1 MPDGSS
7 RSTGLQFSGER
18 FSVEYRLHGSAAD
31 ARRRADLLCID
42 QTVEAADHVIPSG
55 AIRDQLLG
63 RVIQLEALTPES
75 HRAVVSFPIELLD
88 GTMSALLHMIIG
100 MAGLQGQIRVTDLS
114 LPDAVV
120 SQLTGPRFGS
130 RGLRDLLQVPRR
142 PLLCAVLK
150 PLGYSPQQLA
160 ELAHEFALGE
170 VDLIK
175 DDQSLRDHPF
185 CRFEERVARCAE
197 AVAKASRQ
205 TGKRCLYAPHISGSW
220 PSLMEQA
227 AKATQTGAGALLL
240 CPGLTGFDAM
250 ASLAQLSSLSP
261 PLIAHPDFLG
271 SHYVPSDSDIAPA
284 VLFGLLP
291 RLAGADITIYPTY
304 GLNYPISEKDCRQ
317 IAAACRRALGGCP
330 SILPTAAG
338 RMTASRIREMVTLY
352 GSDLVFILGS
362 DLRREPT
369 HIRAACLHFLR
380 LVEAETEDDTS
391 PML

>member
-1 MPDGSS
+1 MPNSSS
-7 RSTGLQFSGER
+7 RNTGLQFSGER

-55 AIRDQLLG
+55 TIRDHLLG
-63 RVIQLEALTPES
+63 RVIQLEALTPKS
-75 HRAVVSFPIELLD
+75 HRAVVTFPVELLD
-88 GTMSALLHMIIG
+88 GTPSALLHMIIG
-100 MAGLQGQIRVTDLS
+100 MAGLQGQIRVTDFS
-114 LPDAVV
+114 LPDTVIARMA
-120 SQLTGPRFGS
+120 GPRFGS
-130 RGLRDLLQVPRR
+130 QGLRDLLRVPRR

-197 AVAKASRQ
+197 AIAKASRQ
-205 TGKRCLYAPHISGSW
+205 TGKPCLYAPHISGPW
-220 PSLMEQA
+220 TSLIEQA
-227 AKATQTGAGALLL
+227 AKAAQAGAGALLI
-240 CPGLTGFDAM
+240 CPGLTGFDTM
-250 ASLAQLSSLSP
+250 ASLAQLSSLSL

-271 SHYVPSDSDIAPA
+271 SHYVTTDSGIAPP

-317 IAAACRRALGGCP
+317 IAMVCRRALGVCP
-330 SILPTAAG
+330 PILPTAAG
-338 RMTASRIREMVTLY
+338 RITASRIREMVTFY
-352 GSDLVFILGS
+352 GSDIVFILGS

-369 HIRAACLHFLR
+369 RIRSACLDFLR
-380 LVEAETEDDTS
+380 LVEAERSSS
-391 PML
+391 P

>member
-1 MPDGSS
+1 M
-7 RSTGLQFSGER
+7 
-18 FSVEYRLHGSAAD
+18 EYRLHGSAAD

-55 AIRDQLLG
+55 IIRDQLLG
-63 RVIQLEALTPES
+63 RVIQLEAITPES
-75 HRAVVSFPIELLD
+75 HRAVISFPVELLD

-114 LPDAVV
+114 LSDAVA
-120 SQLTGPRFGS
+120 SRWTRPRYGS
-130 RGLRDLLQVPRR
+130 RGLRDLLRVPRR
-142 PLLCAVLK
+142 PLICAVLK
-150 PLGYSPQQLA
+150 PLGYSPRQLA

-175 DDQSLRDHPF
+175 DDQSLRDHTF

-197 AVAKASRQ
+197 AIAKASRQ
-205 TGKRCLYAPHISGSW
+205 TGKRCLYAPHISGPW
-220 PSLMEQA
+220 PSLVEQA
-227 AKATQTGAGALLL
+227 AKATQAGAGALLL

-250 ASLAQLSSLSP
+250 ASLAQLSSLSL
-261 PLIAHPDFLG
+261 PLLAHPDFLG
-271 SHYVPSDSDIAPA
+271 SHYVTSDCGIAPA

-330 SILPTAAG
+330 PILPTAAG

-369 HIRAACLHFLR
+369 HIRSACLDFLR
-380 LVEAETEDDTS
+380 LVEAETPSSS
-391 PML
+391 P

>member
-1 MPDGSS
+1 MPNGSS
-7 RSTGLQFSGER
+7 RSIDLQFSGER

-88 GTMSALLHMIIG
+88 GTMSTLLHMIIG

-120 SQLTGPRFGS
+120 SRLTGPRFGS
-130 RGLRDLLQVPRR
+130 RGLRDLLRVPRR
-142 PLLCAVLK
+142 PLICAVLK

-205 TGKRCLYAPHISGSW
+205 TGKRCLYAPHVSGPW

-227 AKATQTGAGALLL
+227 AKATQAGAGALLL

-250 ASLAQLSSLSP
+250 ASLAQLSSLSL

-271 SHYVPSDSDIAPA
+271 SHYVTSDSGIAPA

-317 IAAACRRALGGCP
+317 IAAACRRALGGCLP
-330 SILPTAAG
+330 ILPTAAG

-369 HIRAACLHFLR
+369 HIRSACLDFLR
-380 LVEAETEDDTS
+380 LVEAETS
-391 PML
+391 PSP

>member
-1 MPDGSS
+1 MPNRSS
-7 RSTGLQFSGER
+7 RNTDLQFSGER

-42 QTVEAADHVIPSG
+42 QTVEAADHVIPAG

-63 RVIQLEALTPES
+63 RVIQIETITPES
-75 HRAVVSFPIELLD
+75 HRAVISFPVELLD

-114 LPDAVV
+114 LSDAVA
-120 SQLTGPRFGS
+120 SRWTRPRYGS
-130 RGLRDLLQVPRR
+130 RGLRDLLRVPRR
-142 PLLCAVLK
+142 PLICAVLK
-150 PLGYSPQQLA
+150 PLGYSPRQLA

-175 DDQSLRDHPF
+175 DDQSLRDHTF

-197 AVAKASRQ
+197 AIAKASRQ
-205 TGKRCLYAPHISGSW
+205 TGKRCLYAPHISGPW
-220 PSLMEQA
+220 PSLVEQA
-227 AKATQTGAGALLL
+227 AKATQAGAGALLL

-250 ASLAQLSSLSP
+250 ASLAQLSSLSL
-261 PLIAHPDFLG
+261 PLLAHPDFLG
-271 SHYVPSDSDIAPA
+271 SHYVTSDCGIAPA

-304 GLNYPISEKDCRQ
+304 GLNYPISEEDCRQ

-330 SILPTAAG
+330 PILPTAAG
-338 RMTASRIREMVTLY
+338 RMTASRIREMITLY

-369 HIRAACLHFLR
+369 HIHSACLDFLR
-380 LVEAETEDDTS
+380 LVEAETCAS
-391 PML
+391 P

>member
-1 MPDGSS
+1 MPNGSS
-7 RSTGLQFSGER
+7 RSINLQFSGER
-18 FSVEYRLHGSAAD
+18 FSVEYRLHGSASD

-120 SQLTGPRFGS
+120 SRLTGPRFGS
-130 RGLRDLLQVPRR
+130 RGLRDLLRVPRR
-142 PLLCAVLK
+142 PLICAVLK

-205 TGKRCLYAPHISGSW
+205 TGKRCLYAPHVSGPW

-227 AKATQTGAGALLL
+227 AKATQAGA
-240 CPGLTGFDAM
+240 
-250 ASLAQLSSLSP
+250 
-261 PLIAHPDFLG
+261 
-271 SHYVPSDSDIAPA
+271 
-284 VLFGLLP
+284 
-291 RLAGADITIYPTY
+291 
-304 GLNYPISEKDCRQ
+304 
-317 IAAACRRALGGCP
+317 
-330 SILPTAAG
+330 AAG
-338 RMTASRIREMVTLY
+338 CS
-352 GSDLVFILGS
+352 G
-362 DLRREPT
+362 
-369 HIRAACLHFLR
+369 
-380 LVEAETEDDTS
+380 DDIKGKS
-391 PML
+391 AG

>member
-1 MPDGSS
+1 
-7 RSTGLQFSGER
+7 
-18 FSVEYRLHGSAAD
+18 
-31 ARRRADLLCID
+31 
-42 QTVEAADHVIPSG
+42 
-55 AIRDQLLG
+55 
-63 RVIQLEALTPES
+63 
-75 HRAVVSFPIELLD
+75 
-88 GTMSALLHMIIG
+88 
-100 MAGLQGQIRVTDLS
+100 
-114 LPDAVV
+114 
-120 SQLTGPRFGS
+120 
-130 RGLRDLLQVPRR
+130 
-142 PLLCAVLK
+142 
-150 PLGYSPQQLA
+150 
-160 ELAHEFALGE
+160 
-170 VDLIK
+170 
-175 DDQSLRDHPF
+175 
-185 CRFEERVARCAE
+185 
-197 AVAKASRQ
+197 
-205 TGKRCLYAPHISGSW
+205 
-220 PSLMEQA
+220 MEQA

>member
-1 MPDGSS
+1 MPNRSS
-7 RSTGLQFSGER
+7 RNTDLQFSGER

-31 ARRRADLLCID
+31 AHRRADLLCID

-55 AIRDQLLG
+55 AIREQLLG
-63 RVIQLEALTPES
+63 RVSQLEALTCDS
-75 HRAVVSFPIELLD
+75 HRAVVSFPVELLD

-100 MAGLQGQIRVTDLS
+100 MAGLQGQLRVTDLS

-120 SQLTGPRFGS
+120 SRLTWPRYGS
-130 RGLRDLLQVPRR
+130 RGLRNLLQVPRR
-142 PLLCAVLK
+142 PLICAVLK

-197 AVAKASRQ
+197 AVAMASRR
-205 TGKRCLYAPHISGSW
+205 TGKRCLYAPHISGPW

-227 AKATQTGAGALLL
+227 AKAMQAGAGALLL
-240 CPGLTGFDAM
+240 CPGLTGFDAV
-250 ASLAQLSSLSP
+250 ASMAQLSSLSL
-261 PLIAHPDFLG
+261 PLLAHPDFLG
-271 SHYVPSDSDIAPA
+271 SHYVTSDCGIAPA

-304 GLNYPISEKDCRQ
+304 GLNYPISEEDCRQ

-330 SILPTAAG
+330 PILPTAAG

-369 HIRAACLHFLR
+369 HIHSACLDFLR
-380 LVEAETEDDTS
+380 LVEAETS
-391 PML
+391 SSA